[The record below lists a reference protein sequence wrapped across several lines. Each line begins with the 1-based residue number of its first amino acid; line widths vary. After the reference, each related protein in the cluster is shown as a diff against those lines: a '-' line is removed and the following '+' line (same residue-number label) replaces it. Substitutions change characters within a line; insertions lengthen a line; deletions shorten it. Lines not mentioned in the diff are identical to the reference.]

1 MPTPKTATREQWLKE
16 AILALTPLFKEK
28 GYAVPKCHVSCGFAS
43 TDVKRG
49 HIGQCWSTKASA
61 DKVNQIFISP
71 GLSDSVE
78 VLDTLMHEL
87 VHAVDDCQN
96 KHGPIFKKM
105 ALKLGLK
112 GPMRSAGAG
121 PELKVKLEKMAA
133 SLGAYPHAKLN
144 VSRKVIDRRPRPRAK
159 CSECGFTVPM
169 LKAFMHYGPPICPKD
184 KIDMIAIGD
193 WE

>member
-1 MPTPKTATREQWLKE
+1 MSKSKTATREQWLKE

-61 DKVNQIFISP
+61 DKMNQIFISP

-105 ALKLGLK
+105 ALKLGMK
-112 GPMRSAGAG
+112 GTMRSAGAG
-121 PELKVKLEKMAA
+121 PELKVKLEKIAA
-133 SLGAYPHAKLN
+133 SLGTYPHAKLN
-144 VSRKVIDRRPRPRAK
+144 VPRKVIDRRPRPRAK

-169 LKAFMHYGPPICPKD
+169 LKACMHYGPPICPKD
-184 KIDMIAIGD
+184 KIDMTAIGD

>member
-1 MPTPKTATREQWLKE
+1 MREL
-16 AILALTPLFKEK
+16 
-28 GYAVPKCHVSCGFAS
+28 VPVFAKAGHDVPPCRVSCGFAS
-43 TDVKRG
+43 TGARTG
-49 HIGQCWSTKASA
+49 TIGQCWSTKASA

-105 ALKLGLK
+105 ALKLGMK

-133 SLGAYPHAKLN
+133 NLGAYPHAKLN
-144 VSRKVIDRRPRPRAK
+144 VPRKVIDRRPRPRAK

-184 KIDMIAIGD
+184 KIDMTAIGD